1 MLPYAERLP
10 NTSKDWILRR
20 WSESIKF
27 GCGGKGEIES
37 ITVINEKRKITHFL
51 YSN

>member
-10 NTSKDWILRR
+10 NNRKEWIQRR

-27 GCGGKGEIES
+27 GCGGNGTIES
-37 ITVINEKRKITHFL
+37 VVTINGTRKVVYFL